1 MKFIKNLVVINLALF
16 LFVACNDD
24 NSDLVNP
31 DNADASCGKVDF
43 TISENVGLDLKFE
56 AEKKDGYTY
65 TFQVNQKDATGKS
78 QESKDTSR
86 GENSFVWGIWEG
98 EYTVCL
104 SVAIANNNCTPE
116 KSCKTLIVTG
126 KNVTDFNK
134 PETEK
139 TVVFKDND
147 GNYKLR
153 FLDKDGKEVN

>member
-86 GENSFVWGIWEG
+86 GENSFVWGI
-98 EYTVCL
+98 
-104 SVAIANNNCTPE
+104 
-116 KSCKTLIVTG
+116 
-126 KNVTDFNK
+126 
-134 PETEK
+134 
-139 TVVFKDND
+139 
-147 GNYKLR
+147 
-153 FLDKDGKEVN
+153 